1 VPIRVAVTSSIEV
14 MVPLKPAAGV
24 TSGGSAGRTAEAPAG
39 DSIGSG
45 AGSLLG
51 GLGAVDGGIA
61 ADPGLLLVGPAA
73 LGVAVLLLTVALPV
87 CSAGVLPG
95 PEQAVRATAT
105 AKHSPIS

>member
-1 VPIRVAVTSSIEV
+1 

-61 ADPGLLLVGPAA
+61 ADPGVLLVGPAA
-73 LGVAVLLLTVALPV
+73 LEVAGLLPTIVELV
-87 CSAGVLPG
+87 SAGVLSG